1 MNSYRYEIKF
11 SLDEA
16 MYAEA
21 MSWISVNTEAI
32 KKYNNRIV
40 KSLYFDDSNYSS
52 VRDNIIGLSDR
63 VKYRLRWYVNN
74 NAKILPCPK
83 FETKI
88 KTGRL
93 GRKETL
99 DLLSLTEGFESLP
112 LKEIELDL
120 RKLLLNSNYI
130 LEDYLVPSLAVTYLR
145 EYYEDHVG
153 LRITIDKNIE
163 FSFVDGINT
172 KLCDCPKTKHYR
184 YIMELKFNPGIKDHV
199 SKLIGELNMT
209 PTRHSKYLVG
219 LAKFGNI
226 LYI

>member
-1 MNSYRYEIKF
+1 MKSYRYEIKF

-40 KSLYFDDSNYSS
+40 NSLYFDDTNYSS
-52 VRDNIIGLSDR
+52 LRDNIIGLPER
-63 VKYRLRWYVNN
+63 FKYRLRWYVNN
-74 NAKILPCPK
+74 DAKIITCPK
-83 FETKI
+83 FEIKI
-88 KTGRL
+88 RSGRL

-99 DLLSLTEGFESLP
+99 DLIPKTESFESLP

-120 RKLLLNSNYI
+120 RDELLKSNYI
-130 LEDYLVPSLAVTYLR
+130 LEDYLSPSLATAYLR
-145 EYYEDHVG
+145 EYYEDHLG

-172 KLCDCPKTKHYR
+172 KLCDCPKTKYYR
-184 YIMELKFNPGIKDHV
+184 YILELKFNPDIKDHV
-199 SKLIGELNMT
+199 SKLICELNMT